1 MQLEPKSNAVG
12 TQKQCSWSPK
22 AMQLEHESYAVGVQK
37 HCRRKTTKMLQKD
50 GIYAIENTLFSLDK
64 MSLIVFN
71 ASEKSL
77 F

>member
-1 MQLEPKSNAVG
+1 MSLESKSNAVG
-12 TQKQCSWSPK
+12 TQKQCSWNPK
-22 AMQLEHESYAVGVQK
+22 AMQLGHESNAVGVRK
-37 HCRRKTTKMLQKD
+37 LCRRETQKRLQKD
-50 GIYAIENTLFSLDK
+50 GIYAIENTVFSLDK

>member
-1 MQLEPKSNAVG
+1 
-12 TQKQCSWSPK
+12 
-22 AMQLEHESYAVGVQK
+22 MQLEHESYAVGVRK
-37 HCRRKTTKMLQKD
+37 LCRRKTPKMLQKD
-50 GIYAIENTLFSLDK
+50 GIYATENTVFSLDK

>member
-12 TQKQCSWSPK
+12 TRKQCSWNPK
-22 AMQLEHESYAVGVQK
+22 AMQLEHESNAVGVRK
-37 HCRRKTTKMLQKD
+37 LCGRKTTKMLQKD
-50 GIYAIENTLFSLDK
+50 GIYATENTLFSLDK

-71 ASEKSL
+71 AGEKSL

>member
-1 MQLEPKSNAVG
+1 MQLGLKSNAVG
-12 TQKQCSWSPK
+12 VLKQ
-22 AMQLEHESYAVGVQK
+22 
-37 HCRRKTTKMLQKD
+37 CRRKTQKMLQKD

-64 MSLIVFN
+64 TPLIVFN

>member
-1 MQLEPKSNAVG
+1 MQLGLKSNAVG
-12 TQKQCSWSPK
+12 
-22 AMQLEHESYAVGVQK
+22 VQN

-50 GIYAIENTLFSLDK
+50 GIYATENTLFSLDK

>member
-12 TQKQCSWSPK
+12 AQKQCSQNPK

-50 GIYAIENTLFSLDK
+50 GIYATENTVFSLDK

-71 ASEKSL
+71 AGEKSL

>member
-12 TQKQCSWSPK
+12 VLKQ
-22 AMQLEHESYAVGVQK
+22 
-37 HCRRKTTKMLQKD
+37 CRRKTQKMLQKD

>member
-1 MQLEPKSNAVG
+1 
-12 TQKQCSWSPK
+12 
-22 AMQLEHESYAVGVQK
+22 MQLEHESYAVGVRK
-37 HCRRKTTKMLQKD
+37 HCRRKTQKMLQKD

-64 MSLIVFN
+64 TPLIVFN

>member
-12 TQKQCSWSPK
+12 TQKQCSWNPK
-22 AMQLEHESYAVGVQK
+22 AMQLGHESYAVGVLKQ
-37 HCRRKTTKMLQKD
+37 CRRKTPKMLQKD

-64 MSLIVFN
+64 TPLIVFN